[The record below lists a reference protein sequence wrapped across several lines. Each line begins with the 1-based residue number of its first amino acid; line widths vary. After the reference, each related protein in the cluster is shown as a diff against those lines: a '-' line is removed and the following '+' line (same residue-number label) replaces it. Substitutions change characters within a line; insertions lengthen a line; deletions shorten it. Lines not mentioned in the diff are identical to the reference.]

1 MARASAN
8 ISEMTA
14 LEKISGFSAVA
25 EAMAL
30 PAAPIPNPEP
40 RAAAPMVSPAANI
53 LTPFS
58 IVRVGVMA
66 KTDNSPTT
74 RPYMASASA
83 RIVAMKVFSMTSG
96 LSTPAPAIAG
106 PEIPMPRP
114 APIADRRTLSP
125 APRPAQNVGQR
136 VTEERVEQSTGNA
149 ISLVQSRSSVLD
161 RARMG
166 GRSLHKTY
174 QTIQPSEASASERK
188 RSSPLES

>member
-136 VTEERVEQSTGNA
+136 VTEESVEQSTA
-149 ISLVQSRSSVLD
+149 ISLVQSSSLVLD

-174 QTIQPSEASASERK
+174 QTIQPSEASGSERK
-188 RSSPLES
+188 QSGPLES